1 MIDTTLVPF
10 AYGFLVVAAIA
21 FALAVAGIVLALRDL
36 RAAAA
41 TPVVVSVSEPSER
54 GYSRAA

>member
-21 FALAVAGIVLALRDL
+21 FAIAVAGIAVALRDL
-36 RAAAA
+36 RGTAA
-41 TPVVVSVSEPSER
+41 TPVLITVSGPSER
-54 GYSRAA
+54 YGRAA